1 MPEILSTL
9 LILALIACAL
19 FFSIRKLW
27 RDKKSGKSCCGGY
40 QGCSGCSRCSEKSAK
55 EKTR

>member
-27 RDKKSGKSCCGGY
+27 RDKRSGKSCCGGS
-40 QGCSGCSRCSEKSAK
+40 CSGCSHCSEKSAK